1 MISTSAASTQRSSG
15 LAPWRYRPD
24 IDALRGIAVLAV
36 FAYHLD
42 ERWLPGGF
50 TGVDV
55 FFVISGYV
63 VSGSLLNHQEQPF
76 WQQLGGFYQRRIRRL
91 VPNLLCNIAVTSLAI
106 ALLVPP
112 EESRGL
118 FTTAVKALYGWS
130 NNHLALGATDYFG
143 LDAHLN
149 PLSHT
154 WSLGVEEQFYLVF
167 PLLLLFLWRWRRGRW
182 LIPGL
187 SVLVTVS
194 LLLSLLWTRQDPVLA
209 FFLMP
214 SRFWEL
220 SAGVLLLLAQRSRWC
235 TPRSGSRLNLPLRWV
250 GFALLL
256 VALVATP
263 NDRGFPLPGALPAV
277 LGTLALLQA
286 GAHWGVLQRP
296 LVQCGLISYSLYL
309 WHWPVL
315 TLMRWTTGLEQPSLL
330 VVAVLVSLLLAWL
343 AYRLVEQPLRR
354 APWPAPLQLGL
365 SLVAVV
371 LTWAGVEALAHLW
384 RGQWFLGRR
393 QAAVPPS
400 ERFSSGDCTVP
411 PWAVYGP
418 SSRTD
423 FSRCGRPG
431 DPSRPALFLLGDS
444 HALHLLPMLEG
455 GADRT
460 GQALS
465 YSFKGNCLISPDL
478 IGTYRQRRFLP
489 CRDFAAGE
497 LDRARQRLDPGDVVV
512 IANWFNRYLGA
523 IDTRG
528 RPIEHRMDAG
538 GPRLRVDQ
546 IRKRWIESL
555 RRQARLMAQ
564 QGIQLVL
571 VVDVPGLRREPT
583 ACEAW
588 RDLRPDLDP
597 STLCAPPAALTATQ
611 QQLQRDA
618 LAAVA
623 AGLSNVHVFDPTAAL
638 LKQGRV
644 QHRLS
649 DGRLRYFDTN
659 HLTVSASRELV
670 PQWLVFLERHG
681 LDGGNAR

>member
-1 MISTSAASTQRSSG
+1 MTSTSAAPSQHQLGETS
-15 LAPWRYRPD
+15 WRYRPD

-36 FAYHLD
+36 FVYHLD
-42 ERWLPGGF
+42 EHWLPGGF

-63 VSGSLLNHQEQPF
+63 VSGSLLSHREQPF

-91 VPNLLCNIAVTSLAI
+91 VPNLLCNVALTSLAV

-112 EESRGL
+112 EESRSL

-167 PLLLLFLWRWRRGRW
+167 PLMLLFLGRWRRGRW
-182 LIPGL
+182 LVPGL
-187 SVLVTVS
+187 LALVSVSV
-194 LLLSLLWTRQDPVLA
+194 LLSLLWTWQAPVLA

-220 SAGVLLLLAQRSRWC
+220 SAGVLLLLGQRRSWWVSLSASRFN
-235 TPRSGSRLNLPLRWV
+235 RGLRW
-250 GFALLL
+250 GGLGLLL
-256 VALVATP
+256 LALIATP
-263 NDRGFPLPGALPAV
+263 HGRGFPLPGALPAV

-286 GAHWGVLQRP
+286 GCHWGVLQRP

-315 TLMRWTTGLEQPSLL
+315 TLMRWTTGLEEPLLL
-330 VVAVLVSLLLAWL
+330 VVAVLLSVVLAWL

-354 APWPAPLQLGL
+354 NHWPAPLLLGF
-365 SLVAVV
+365 SLAAVG
-371 LTWAGVEALAHLW
+371 LTWSGLEVLAHPL

-393 QAAVPPS
+393 QASIPQS
-400 ERFSSGDCTVP
+400 ERFTTGDCTVP
-411 PWAVYGP
+411 PWVPYGP

-423 FSRCGRPG
+423 FIRCGRSGNPG
-431 DPSRPALFLLGDS
+431 RPELFLLGDS

-478 IGTYRQRRFLP
+478 IGTYRQRRFVT

-497 LDRARQRLDPGDVVV
+497 LERARSRLNRGDVVV
-512 IANWFNRYLGA
+512 IGNWFNRYLGE
-523 IDTRG
+523 IDSRG
-528 RPIEHRMDAG
+528 RPIENRIDAG
-538 GPRLRVDQ
+538 GSPLSSEQ
-546 IRKRWIESL
+546 IRQEWISSL
-555 RRQARLMAQ
+555 RRQAVLMAK

-571 VVDVPGLRREPT
+571 VVDVPSLRREPT

-588 RDLRPDLDP
+588 SDLRPALDP
-597 STLCAPPAALTATQ
+597 STLCAPPAALTAAQ
-611 QQLQRDA
+611 QQLQRNA
-618 LAAVA
+618 LDAVA
-623 AGLSNVHVFDPTAAL
+623 LGLRNVHVFDPTDSL

-659 HLTVSASRELV
+659 HLTVSASRGLV
-670 PQWLVFLERHG
+670 PQWIAFLELSG
-681 LDGGNAR
+681 LAGGNPR